1 MLFEPQD
8 SPRIFA
14 VPNGV
19 DFPRALAQGLIT
31 RSEPLPPEA
40 LARVELILNPTRM
53 ARRTRLLFEEGPA
66 RLLPRMRLLTDLA
79 REASLQGLP
88 PALPPLRR
96 RLELSQLIAKLLD
109 AQPDLA
115 ARSSLYDLSDS
126 LAGLIDEMQGEGVTT
141 DVIRNL
147 DVADLSGHWS
157 RAQAFIGIA
166 DDFIASH
173 DGAMDAEA
181 RQRQVVLNLIEA
193 WQDNPPQHPIILA
206 GSTGSRGT
214 TLLLMQAIAR
224 LPQGAVVLPGYDF
237 EQPPEVW
244 THLHDALTA
253 EDHPQYRFAKLIN
266 DLDLTPSDV
275 KRWTPD
281 APSCIARNRLV
292 SLALRPAPVTHAWM
306 REGPTLRDLDQACA
320 DVTLVEAPSPR
331 SEALAIALRLR
342 KAAEEGKTA
351 ALISPDRML
360 TRQVSAAL
368 DRWNILPDD
377 SAGLPLQL
385 TPPGRFLRHVAELF
399 CKPLTADALLTL
411 LKHPLAHGGKVKEAK
426 RGTHVLHMHDFE
438 LHVRAKGPPFPDSK
452 SFQKFSW
459 IHEKNSLKRGSAPLL
474 SGWIDWLSLNF
485 SSQQIHGTLP
495 LTEWVSRLR
504 KLAEAIAAGSQIMDP
519 SFSGTLWKK
528 KAGEEAIKA
537 IEELENEASFGGE
550 MSARDFAD
558 LLSAILSDAKRAV
571 HDYDAPYGSIMIWG
585 TLEARVQGA
594 DLVILGGLNEGS
606 WPEAA
611 SPDPWLNRQLRHQAG
626 LLLPERRIGLSAHD
640 FQQAVAA
647 PEVWLTRA
655 ARSDEADTVASRW
668 LNRLTNLLSGLPDQG
683 GRSALDAMRAR
694 GADWLGW
701 VAALEAPTPLAPA
714 ARPSPRPPLA
724 ARPRRLTITEI
735 PRLIRDPYAIYA
747 KHVLRL
753 RPLNPLVHEPDALLR
768 GTVVHEIFE
777 TFIRDSLEDPTRLTQ
792 DHLIETA
799 RQLLEQEV
807 PWPVARLLWL
817 SRIKRLAADF
827 ILSEQERQSRARPL
841 KLEVMGEA
849 RLDPLD
855 FAIACR
861 ADRIDQDERG
871 FLHLYDYKTGAPPS
885 EAQQK
890 RFEKQLLIEAAMAEE
905 GAFEDIG
912 PAEVAR
918 AAFIGLGTS
927 LKEVPAPLGDEPPAK
942 IWDELKELI
951 GAYFELDQGYS
962 SRRMVHRDDL
972 AGDFDHLARFGEW
985 DRSATPTPEDLT

>member
-31 RSEPLPPEA
+31 RSQNQPPEA
-40 LARVELILNPTRM
+40 LARVELILNTTRM
-53 ARRTRLLFEEGPA
+53 ARRTRALFEEGPA

-214 TLLLMQAIAR
+214 TLMLMEAIAH

-253 EDHPQYRFAKLIN
+253 EDHPQYRFAKLID
-266 DLDLTPSDV
+266 DLDLTPGDV
-275 KRWTPD
+275 QRWTPD

-306 REGPTLRDLDQACA
+306 REGPQLRDLDQACA
-320 DVTLVEAPSPR
+320 EVTLVEAPSPR

-342 KAAEEGKTA
+342 KAAEDGKTA

-411 LKHPLAHGGKVKEAK
+411 LKHPLTHDGSDKAAA
-426 RGTHVLHMHDFE
+426 RGEHLRHTRDFE
-438 LHVRAKGPPFPDSK
+438 LDLRRNGPPFPDAD
-452 SFQKFSW
+452 SFDAFAMDRDLIPGWSHWLAQNFANQ
-459 IHEKNSLKRGSAPLL
+459 HLTAPLHL
-474 SGWIDWLSLNF
+474 TDWVAL
-485 SSQQIHGTLP
+485 
-495 LTEWVSRLR
+495 LR
-504 KLAEAIAAGSQIMDP
+504 RRSEAIAAGSQITTLGE
-519 SFSGTLWKK
+519 SGTLWDK
-528 KAGEEAIKA
+528 KAGQKAFEVFCNLEA
-537 IEELENEASFGGE
+537 EASYGGE

-558 LLSAILSDAKRAV
+558 LLSAILSQGEVRDR
-571 HDYDAPYGSIMIWG
+571 DAPYGSIMIWG

-668 LNRLTNLLSGLPDQG
+668 LNRLTNLLSGLPEQG
-683 GRSALDAMRAR
+683 GKTALEAMRAR

-701 VAALEAPTPLAPA
+701 VAALEAPTPLASA

-753 RPLNPLVHEPDALLR
+753 RPLNPLVQEPDALLR

-777 TFIRDSLEDPTRLTQ
+777 TFIRDSLEDPARLTQ

-871 FLHLYDYKTGAPPS
+871 FLHLYDYKTGTPPS

-927 LKEVPAPLGDEPPAK
+927 LKEIPAPLGDEPPAK
-942 IWDELKELI
+942 IWEQLKELI

-962 SRRMVHRDDL
+962 SRRMVHRDDM